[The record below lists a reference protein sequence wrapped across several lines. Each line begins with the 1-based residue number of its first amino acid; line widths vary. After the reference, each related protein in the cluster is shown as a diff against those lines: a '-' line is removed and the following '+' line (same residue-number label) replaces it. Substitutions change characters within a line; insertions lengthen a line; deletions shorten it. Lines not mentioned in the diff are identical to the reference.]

1 MNYFKV
7 LILISLVC
15 SCSFKRIIILGPTL
29 PTLTTAAGST
39 LSGGLT
45 LPPNSS
51 ITSSYPLNI
60 LQLGRSETEMK
71 CMLEFNQT
79 LLGISLDI
87 QAILKLT
94 VNWISSANWAGN
106 STLGTKILYNSTI
119 YYDSAKSVFYSTMP
133 VSEWSKYINNEVIL
147 NKIRALIKKKTNY

>member
-1 MNYFKV
+1 
-7 LILISLVC
+7 
-15 SCSFKRIIILGPTL
+15 
-29 PTLTTAAGST
+29 
-39 LSGGLT
+39 
-45 LPPNSS
+45 
-51 ITSSYPLNI
+51 
-60 LQLGRSETEMK
+60 MK

-133 VSEWSKYINNEVIL
+133 VSEWSKYINSEVIL
-147 NKIRALIKKKTNY
+147 DPGINLKKINY